1 MEQSQNSKGQT
12 SYGHILKTTFM
23 FGFVQVFKAVLSI
36 IRNKLVAILI
46 GTEGMGLMGI
56 YTSTISLLKTGA
68 GLGVDQSA
76 VRDVSEAFAT
86 NNKER
91 YSRIINITTR
101 IVLFTGLL
109 GMIITLVMSHW
120 LSVWTLGGTEY
131 TVAYCFL
138 GIAVFL
144 DIMNDGR
151 QALLKG
157 TRQLKSLAYAS
168 MIGSV
173 VGFVTAIPLLYL
185 LGNEGIV
192 PSLLIASACALLVS
206 NYFINKIDIEKVKVS
221 LKDTF
226 SEAKPML
233 RMGSAMMLMTFLQ
246 TIVSLIVQSYIR
258 SKGGLVDVGLFSAG
272 NMILQSYFGVVI
284 TAFMTDYYPR
294 IAAINNDNTQLQDE
308 LNKQSKVS
316 LLLCGPLF
324 VLFVSFAPIIIKIL
338 YTDAFLPAV
347 DYLYFAIYYT
357 LITVCSNQ
365 VDLILVAKFRIK
377 TFTII
382 SVIIRVLQLI
392 LYISL
397 YSIMGLKGL
406 GIGVLILGVL
416 HYLIMTTVVKKLYG
430 IQFDTSFY
438 KIFLMILAMAI
449 LSSSITM
456 LKSSM
461 IRYILGAVLSSF
473 ALIFSFYSAKKIMN
487 INVFN
492 IIKKHIQK

>member
-1 MEQSQNSKGQT
+1 MNSENHT

-23 FGFVQVFKAVLSI
+23 FGFVQVFKAVFSI

-56 YTSTISLLKTGA
+56 YTSTISLIKTGA
-68 GLGVDQSA
+68 GLGLDQSA

-86 NNKER
+86 NNREK

-101 IVLFTGLL
+101 VVLFTGLL

-131 TVAYCFL
+131 TIAYCFL
-138 GIAVFL
+138 GFAVFL

-173 VGFVTAIPLLYL
+173 VGFVSVVPLLYF
-185 LGNEGIV
+185 LGKDGIV

-206 NYFINKIDIEKVKVS
+206 NYFVNRIDAEKIKVS
-221 LKDTF
+221 LKETF
-226 SEAKPML
+226 HEAQPML
-233 RMGSAMMLMTFLQ
+233 KMGSAMMLMTFLQ

-258 SKGGLVDVGLFSAG
+258 SKGGLEDVGLFSAG

-294 IAAINNDNTQLQDE
+294 IAAVNNDNVQLQDE

-324 VLFVSFAPIIIKIL
+324 VIFVSFAPVIIKLL
-338 YTDAFLPAV
+338 YTDSFLPAV

-357 LITVCSNQ
+357 LITACSNQ
-365 VDLILVAKFRIK
+365 VDLILVAKYRIK

-382 SVIIRVLQLI
+382 SVFIRVLQLV

-397 YSIMGLKGL
+397 YSLMGLKGL
-406 GIGVLILGVL
+406 GIGVLILGVF
-416 HYLIMTTVVKKLYG
+416 HYLIMTTVVNKLYG
-430 IQFDTSFY
+430 IHFDNSFY
-438 KIFLMILAMAI
+438 RLFLIILVLAL
-449 LSSSITM
+449 LSSSIT
-456 LKSSM
+456 SINTST
-461 IRYILGAVLSSF
+461 IRYLLGALLSG
-473 ALIFSFYSAKKIMN
+473 LVVFYSLYFANKIMN
-487 INVFN
+487 INVIQIIRN
-492 IIKKHIQK
+492 RIKK